1 MAKRKFSEY
10 DHVPIHW
17 LPELRDSNDL
27 LLEGF
32 DLGYRIDRDCTA
44 GSDGCKYTLYKAR
57 PHKKAQMLGT
67 FDTAQEVTDFLR
79 FLLATA
85 EKEN

>member
-10 DHVPIHW
+10 DHVLIHW
-17 LPELRDSNDL
+17 LPELRDNNHL
-27 LLEGF
+27 LLDGF
-32 DLGYRIDRDCTA
+32 DLGYRIDLDCTV
-44 GSDGCKYTLYKAR
+44 GSDVCKYTLYKAR

-67 FDTAQEVTDFLR
+67 FDTAQEAVDLLR